1 MRYTCIIIKLVKVNT
16 KSLKIGSIKATPIQ
30 GSLIGFTAGF
40 SSECHSLGGL
50 ETTENYFSVCQL
62 GKSTIK
68 IPVRSVS
75 TGSTSCFIGG
85 RLLIVSSCGGRR
97 ERVCWGLCYACT
109 NPFHEGSIL
118 ISSSPPKGL
127 CLNIIIMGVRSST

>member
-50 ETTENYFSVCQL
+50 ETTAAGLYHSHSNKGSEPQL
-62 GKSTIK
+62 TAV
-68 IPVRSVS
+68 P
-75 TGSTSCFIGG
+75 
-85 RLLIVSSCGGRR
+85 
-97 ERVCWGLCYACT
+97 Y
-109 NPFHEGSIL
+109 P
-118 ISSSPPKGL
+118 
-127 CLNIIIMGVRSST
+127 